1 MKTDLVTVKTDVA
14 VLKKEVRLI
23 WGALSLL
30 VVTLAAIFIRLFTAW
45 AAGGPTRAILR
56 AG

>member
-14 VLKKEVRLI
+14 VLKKEVRFI

-30 VVTLAAIFIRLFTAW
+30 VVTLAAIFMRLFTA
-45 AAGGPTRAILR
+45 
-56 AG
+56 

>member
-30 VVTLAAIFIRLFTAW
+30 VVTLAAIFIRLFTAR